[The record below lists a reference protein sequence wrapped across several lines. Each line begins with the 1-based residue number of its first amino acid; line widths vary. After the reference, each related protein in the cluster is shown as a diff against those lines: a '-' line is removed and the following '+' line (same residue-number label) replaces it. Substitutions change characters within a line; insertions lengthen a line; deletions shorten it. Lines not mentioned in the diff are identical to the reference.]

1 MALEFNGTNQYLQVG
16 SAVLTA
22 APLTMACWF
31 NVDSVTVNHSLV
43 SITNSGIAGSI
54 TRFAMFAA
62 GAISGDP
69 VRVIA
74 SDAASNNGI
83 ASTTSGYSAN
93 FWHHAAG
100 VFTSASSRS
109 VYLDGGNSATDTTS
123 ITPTLLDRTN
133 IGVQFLQN
141 AGGTSGIAF
150 ADGLIAEVG
159 IWNAA
164 LTAAEIASLAKG
176 MTCDKVRPQSLVFYA
191 PLVRDLID
199 QKGGLTITNNN
210 AATVAA
216 HTRVYA

>member
-1 MALEFNGTNQYLQVG
+1 MAYEFNGTNQYLQVG

-31 NVDSVTVNHSLV
+31 NVDSVTVSHTLV
-43 SITNSGIAGSI
+43 SITNQGTAGGV

-69 VRVIA
+69 VRAIA
-74 SDAASNNGI
+74 SNTVQGNGI
-83 ASTTSGYSAN
+83 AATTSGYSAN

-133 IGVQFLQN
+133 IGVQFLQS

-176 MTCDKVRPQSLVFYA
+176 MACDKVRPQSLVFYA